1 MHGVD
6 DPAVERSVRAY
17 VKLMRA
23 SRAVLARVE
32 KQLAECCGLTLTQLG
47 VLEAVLHKGPQ
58 SQRALGRLVLTSAG
72 NMTDVIDKLE
82 ARGLVH
88 RAHVPGDRRSL
99 RIELTAAG
107 RELISSVFPRHA
119 GDIAAAMGGLDAAE
133 LATLDTLLRRLGH
146 GAAGTSPLAQ
156 AAA

>member
-99 RIELTAAG
+99 RIELTAGSMRRSWRRSIHCCAG
-107 RELISSVFPRHA
+107 S
-119 GDIAAAMGGLDAAE
+119 AMGRPAPPP
-133 LATLDTLLRRLGH
+133 LRRRRRDPIWRLSFNIEQS
-146 GAAGTSPLAQ
+146 GAEP
-156 AAA
+156 